1 MRKQL
6 SKPNHAYH
14 YYTPLS
20 QTTDRQTT
28 TTKHWAA
35 VDGWVVFKD
44 HFRDLPKPIVL
55 LFLYNPILQTCS
67 HWINR

>member
-6 SKPNHAYH
+6 SKPNHASP

-28 TTKHWAA
+28 TTKNWAA
-35 VDGWVVFKD
+35 VDGWVVLAFMTPHFKD
-44 HFRDLPKPIVL
+44 HFKDLPKPIVL
-55 LFLYNPILQTCS
+55 LFL
-67 HWINR
+67 